1 MLGYW
6 ADGRVRAGE
15 PLPLPTGDIGAVDEQ
30 GWLRVIDRKKL
41 VIIRGGAN
49 VYPLEVERVI
59 TGYPEVAA
67 AGVCGI
73 PDERLGQRVAAVVE
87 STGPA
92 VNFDALTAWCRR
104 ELASYKVPERWV
116 QVPALPVNAMGKIRR
131 TELAALVA
139 AQPGEPS

>member
-6 ADGRVRAGE
+6 SDGRVRPGE
-15 PLPLPTGDIGAVDEQ
+15 PPPLPTGDIGTVDER

-59 TGYPEVAA
+59 TGHPGVAA
-67 AGVCGI
+67 AAVCGI

-87 STGPA
+87 SSGPA
-92 VNFDALTAWCRR
+92 LDFDALTAWCRR

-116 QVPALPVNAMGKIRR
+116 RVPALPVNAMGKIQR
-131 TELAALVA
+131 TELAALVTA
-139 AQPGEPS
+139 GLGEPS